1 MSSST
6 FFIECLYQ
14 IWVLA
19 FEDEPSLT
27 PGAIWTT
34 FVPGVN
40 SLTEDSVLRKLIL
53 IACIASI
60 GSLFAS
66 GSVGAQADSTRNSTV
81 AAFDFESPEPD
92 QFQISVQVEDDGGS
106 SLSDQNYA
114 LGMLVP
120 FATQDGDQRT
130 TLFVGLETFD
140 GGRWATLVVNY
151 DDQVVFDAGSF
162 QIPPDVGLVP
172 FVDSVDNERRVAR
185 TFDWSSGESFDFVL
199 TRTVGT
205 AGTLWSAEMVSG
217 ESVLSLGSQLLP
229 VEVGALTGTAYSVV
243 QRTNFSAGC
252 NDASYLRARLGQVS
266 SVEGGV
272 VSPAFMSSGW
282 VETGSC
288 PGSSVSVAGSD
299 TVIHE
304 LGGLEGFLDGALGT
318 DTQLFGDYIVGLA
331 ENSDYPSCLAN
342 LVDGGFRRVCF
353 AESDGESPS
362 ARDLSIAA
370 IVDSPSRP
378 PGETIWIGRFDE
390 EVVAP

>member
-205 AGTLWSAEMVSG
+205 ADRK
-217 ESVLSLGSQLLP
+217 
-229 VEVGALTGTAYSVV
+229 SVV
-243 QRTNFSAGC
+243 
-252 NDASYLRARLGQVS
+252 
-266 SVEGGV
+266 
-272 VSPAFMSSGW
+272 
-282 VETGSC
+282 
-288 PGSSVSVAGSD
+288 
-299 TVIHE
+299 
-304 LGGLEGFLDGALGT
+304 
-318 DTQLFGDYIVGLA
+318 
-331 ENSDYPSCLAN
+331 
-342 LVDGGFRRVCF
+342 
-353 AESDGESPS
+353 
-362 ARDLSIAA
+362 
-370 IVDSPSRP
+370 
-378 PGETIWIGRFDE
+378 
-390 EVVAP
+390 